1 MNGFFHVTGA
11 DFAAVAPEI
20 VLCLSAT
27 LILLLDAFARP
38 LRSFLPY
45 VALASLV
52 LPQSPRH
59 VADVPRRAVA
69 ELPPLTQSEL
79 VHRCDDLGRES
90 HV

>member
-45 VALASLV
+45 VALASL
-52 LPQSPRH
+52 
-59 VADVPRRAVA
+59 AVA
-69 ELPPLTQSEL
+69 NLAHATKIPDIT
-79 VHRCDDLGRES
+79 R
-90 HV
+90 